1 MKTVFA
7 IGDSWLNYF
16 FTDLYQVLRDHGF
29 AVERVAVPGET
40 LKDIAA
46 GAQISPAAVAP
57 RTQLA
62 RLKALIDASSTPPGA
77 IVLSA
82 GGDDVVAPDAEK
94 QRRLKFLLN
103 KAGNGSTAL
112 IEAEVRKLVNVE
124 IRNDLATVLSAITF
138 LCRARYPGET
148 IPILVH
154 GYAHPVADG
163 RRGPFEAGPWLGPVF
178 AEQGYG
184 VDQMTLRLTVMKRLI
199 DRLNKMQMRLVK
211 EPPFS
216 HVVHV
221 DMRKVLSS
229 KSGAYRDHWENE
241 LHPTRHGFQLVGARL
256 AEVLHSLS

>member
-16 FTDLYQVLRDHGF
+16 FTDLYRVLQDRGF
-29 AVERVAVPGET
+29 AVERVALPGET
-40 LKDIAA
+40 LASIAS
-46 GAQISPAAVAP
+46 GARIPPAAVAP

-62 RLKALIDASSTPPGA
+62 RLKALIDGSPTPPTA
-77 IVLSA
+77 ILLSA
-82 GGDDVVAPDAEK
+82 GGDDVVAPDETK

-103 KAGNGSTAL
+103 RAEDGAPAL
-112 IEAEVRKLVNVE
+112 IAREVRKLVDVE
-124 IRNDLATVLSAITF
+124 IRNDLATVLAAITA
-138 LCRARYPGET
+138 LCRARYPGKT

-178 AEQGYG
+178 AGQGYG
-184 VDQMTLRLTVMKRLI
+184 VDQMRLRLTVMKRLI
-199 DRLNKMQMRLVK
+199 DRLNKMQMGLVK
-211 EPPFS
+211 EPRFS
-216 HVVHV
+216 HVVHI
-221 DMRKVLSS
+221 DMRTVLSS
-229 KSGAYRDHWENE
+229 KSRDYREHWENE